1 MYAGTGTAG
10 AFKSTDGGASWSAVF
25 TGPSNLSVG
34 VRDLAIDPQTPNTLY
49 ASNGGDVFKSTDGAS
64 SWGWRAKARWLIGAL
79 AVDPQTPANVYAG
92 TGDDFSAAAGGI
104 FKSTDYLDSWSW
116 NPSSGLTGFVKYV
129 TALVFDP
136 QTPTTLYAGMWTTYY
151 GPHVG
156 GVYKS
161 TDGGTSWNATGL
173 SNLRGGIGFTS
184 GLAIDPQTPTTL
196 YATSGSYVG
205 SLFIGGVFKSTDGGE
220 SWRAVTDLAASPHA
234 LIGPLAIDPQTP
246 ATLYVGTRAD
256 GVFKS
261 TDGGESWSAVSAGL
275 ANLPVT
281 ALAIDPQT
289 PTILYAG
296 TERGG
301 VFKSTD
307 GGESWSAFNTG
318 LTNLLVN
325 SVVVDPQRPTTLYA
339 GTQGGGVFV
348 IFTPADA
355 SARLIEAIRR
365 ALPPEEQTSLIGP
378 LRQVATLL
386 TDANP
391 ANDRAACGRLD
402 AFIDQVNAKEQSGE
416 VTAAQATQL
425 RQDAG
430 DITAAL
436 GCA

>member
-1 MYAGTGTAG
+1 
-10 AFKSTDGGASWSAVF
+10 
-25 TGPSNLSVG
+25 
-34 VRDLAIDPQTPNTLY
+34 
-49 ASNGGDVFKSTDGAS
+49 
-64 SWGWRAKARWLIGAL
+64 
-79 AVDPQTPANVYAG
+79 
-92 TGDDFSAAAGGI
+92 
-104 FKSTDYLDSWSW
+104 
-116 NPSSGLTGFVKYV
+116 
-129 TALVFDP
+129 
-136 QTPTTLYAGMWTTYY
+136 MWTTYY

-161 TDGGTSWNATGL
+161 ADGGTSWNATGL

-184 GLAIDPQTPTTL
+184 ALAIDPQPPTTL

-205 SLFIGGVFKSTDGGE
+205 SLFIGGVFKSTD
-220 SWRAVTDLAASPHA
+220 A
-234 LIGPLAIDPQTP
+234 
-246 ATLYVGTRAD
+246 
-256 GVFKS
+256 
-261 TDGGESWSAVSAGL
+261 GESWSAVSAGL
-275 ANLPVT
+275 PNLPVT

-289 PTILYAG
+289 PTTLYAG

-307 GGESWSAFNTG
+307 GGMSWSAFNTG

-325 SVVVDPQRPTTLYA
+325 SVVVDPRRPTTLYA

-348 IFTPADA
+348 LFTPADA
-355 SARLIEAIRR
+355 SERLIEAIRR
-365 ALPPEEQTSLIGP
+365 SLPPEEQTSLIGP

-436 GCA
+436 GCP

>member
-1 MYAGTGTAG
+1 GTYSSGVFRGTDAGVTSGAVNTGLTSLYVRALVTSPLTPTTLYAGTTRFSYPESWTGGAVFKSTDGGESWSIVNTGLHAPVVGALAIDPKVPSTVYAGTGTAG

-116 NPSSGLTGFVKYV
+116 NPSSGLTGSVKYV

-161 TDGGTSWNATGL
+161 TDGGTSWNATGVH
-173 SNLRGGIGFTS
+173 NLRGGIGFT
-184 GLAIDPQTPTTL
+184 
-196 YATSGSYVG
+196 
-205 SLFIGGVFKSTDGGE
+205 
-220 SWRAVTDLAASPHA
+220 
-234 LIGPLAIDPQTP
+234 
-246 ATLYVGTRAD
+246 
-256 GVFKS
+256 
-261 TDGGESWSAVSAGL
+261 
-275 ANLPVT
+275 T
-281 ALAIDPQT
+281 ALAIDPHT

-307 GGESWSAFNTG
+307 GGESWNAFNAG
-318 LTNLLVN
+318 LTDLYVY
-325 SVVVDPQRPTTLYA
+325 SVVVDPRRPTTLYA
-339 GTQGGGVFV
+339 GTQGGVFV
-348 IFTPADA
+348 LFTPADA
-355 SARLIEAIRR
+355 SERLIEAIRR
-365 ALPPEEQTSLIGP
+365 S
-378 LRQVATLL
+378 
-386 TDANP
+386 
-391 ANDRAACGRLD
+391 
-402 AFIDQVNAKEQSGE
+402 
-416 VTAAQATQL
+416 
-425 RQDAG
+425 
-430 DITAAL
+430 
-436 GCA
+436 